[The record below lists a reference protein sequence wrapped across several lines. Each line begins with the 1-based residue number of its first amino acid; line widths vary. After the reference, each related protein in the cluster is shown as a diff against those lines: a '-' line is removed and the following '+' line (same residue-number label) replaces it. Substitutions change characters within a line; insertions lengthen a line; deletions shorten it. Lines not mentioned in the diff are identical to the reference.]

1 MISEDSNSQY
11 VSIRT
16 PFTKMMGIRYPIIGA
31 PMFLVTTEELVVAV
45 CNAGALG
52 TLPLPNYRTIEQLK
66 AALKRIHH
74 KTTTPIGINIHL
86 SGRFPWKEQL
96 RLCLDHGIRF
106 FITVLGDPGLI
117 VSDVHAQGGK
127 VFSSV
132 ISLEHGLKA
141 SEKRVDGIIAV
152 GSGAGGHGGTVPIP
166 ILVPY
171 LKEKAGLPIVAAGGI
186 STGAQMASAMA
197 VGASAVMVGTRLI
210 AAQEAGASDA
220 YKKAIVE
227 AGPEDIIYTDRI
239 TGDHANWLACSIANF
254 QTQPSLSSKRWR
266 HIWSAGQSVAQV
278 KNVQPAA
285 VIIQEIAEEYIRV
298 CQDLQATTI
307 LVGKEPEGTI

>member
-1 MISEDSNSQY
+1 MICEDSNRQAAA
-11 VSIRT
+11 IKT
-16 PFTKMMGIRYPIIGA
+16 PFTKMIGIRYPIIGA

-45 CNAGALG
+45 CNTGALG
-52 TLPLPNYRTIEQLK
+52 TLPLPNYRTMEQLK
-66 AALKRIHH
+66 AALKRIRLG
-74 KTTTPIGINIHL
+74 TTMPVGINIHL

-96 RLCLDHGIRF
+96 HLCLDYGIRF

-132 ISLEHGLKA
+132 VSLEHALKA
-141 SEKRVDGIIAV
+141 SEKGVDGIIAV
-152 GSGAGGHGGTVPIP
+152 GAGAGGHGGTVPVP

-171 LKEKAGLPIVAAGGI
+171 LKEKTGLPIVAAGGI

-210 AAQEAGASDA
+210 AAREAGASDA
-220 YKKAIVE
+220 YKKAVVE

-239 TGDHANWLACSIANF
+239 TGDHANWLANSIANF

-266 HIWSAGQSVAQV
+266 DIWSAGQSVAQV
-278 KNVQPAA
+278 KAIQHAA
-285 VIIQEIAEEYIRV
+285 VIIQEIAEEYTHV
-298 CQDLQATTI
+298 CQDLQTT
-307 LVGKEPEGTI
+307 LS